1 MEASSKAQFVDWY
14 QRTPEE
20 VLSYFGVKNELGLT
34 STKVAHQR
42 LKYGLNQLP
51 EAESRTFL
59 SIFFK
64 QFLSPLIYLLLVSAG
79 IAFFLGEQKDAWVI
93 LFVVLMNSVIG
104 AFQEGRAESS
114 LKSLKKLSLLKA
126 RVIRDE
132 HELEIPA
139 QELVPGDIFLIS
151 AGDAVPTDG
160 RILESTSL
168 AASEAALT
176 GESLPVSKNAV
187 VPRKTVPLADRTNML
202 YAGTYITAGRARAVA
217 VSIGL
222 ENEIGKIAQLA
233 TQTEQPKTQLEKKI
247 EQFGRALVGVSI
259 ILFLLVVMIGL
270 LKGFPFSEIFMVA
283 VSQMVSLIPEGLP
296 VAMTI
301 ALALGVQRMAQRK
314 TVVRRLAAVEGL
326 GSTTVICSDKTGTLT
341 KNEMTVVSV
350 HLLKGKTD
358 WDVSGTGYSPV
369 GEIRE
374 RNSGNVFSAQTL
386 QSNESLVQLLRAGV
400 CCNDAQV
407 VHPKDKDKAIQVL
420 GDPTEAALLT
430 LAQKSHLDV
439 ERLRQEFPRKA
450 EIPFDS
456 DYKMM
461 ATEHLVGGESVV
473 YLKGAPEAVLKLS
486 QLSEEDRKWF
496 ATTSETMARNA
507 LRVLAVG
514 MIPGAHIE
522 NQSFDAFRGKV
533 EVLGLLGQWDPPREE
548 VRDAVAQCEAAG
560 VVPVM
565 ITGDH
570 KVTGAA
576 IAQKLGMLKG
586 KHLCIDG
593 EELDKLSPEELK
605 ERITDIR
612 VVARVQPSQK
622 VLIVKTL
629 QSVGHVVAMTGD
641 GVNDAPALM
650 QAHVGVAMGIT
661 GTEVAKEA
669 AKIVITDDNFSTI
682 VAAISEGRLVYQN
695 IKKLLLFL
703 FVTSI
708 DEVVVLLLALV
719 LGYPPPLAAVQILW
733 INLVSEGALTVNL
746 IMEPAEGNEMI
757 RPPVPLDEPLL
768 DRNLLRRMP
777 LMVMASVISTFG
789 WFWYRS
795 HQGIAPEVV
804 QTETFTVLVVCQW
817 FNVLNCRSATQS
829 VFSRSIFKNPWLV
842 LGLVL
847 ANLLHFL
854 VIYWEP
860 LGRFFHTVPISFHEF
875 FEIGL
880 VASLVLWVEE
890 VRKLKV
896 KFLSIKRAPI

>member
-1 MEASSKAQFVDWY
+1 MEASNKTQLVDWS
-14 QRTPEE
+14 QRSSEE
-20 VLSYFGVKNELGLT
+20 VLNHFRVTKEWGLAHT
-34 STKVAHQR
+34 EVADQR
-42 LKYGLNQLP
+42 AKYGLNQLP
-51 EAESRTFL
+51 EAQSRTLLGIFL
-59 SIFFK
+59 K

-93 LFVVLMNSVIG
+93 LFVVFMNSVIG

-126 RVIRDE
+126 RVFRDGQ
-132 HELEIPA
+132 EIEIAA
-139 QELVPGDIFLIS
+139 QELVPGDVFLVS

-160 RILESTSL
+160 RIIESSSL

-176 GESLPVSKNAV
+176 GESLPVSKNTE
-187 VPRKTVPLADRTNML
+187 PLTQTVALADRTNML
-202 YAGTYITAGRARAVA
+202 YAGTYISAGRARAIA

-222 ENEIGKIAQLA
+222 ENEIGKIAKLA
-233 TQTEQPKTQLEKKI
+233 TETEQPKTQLEKKI
-247 EQFGRALVGVSI
+247 EQFGRALVVVSVF
-259 ILFLLVVMIGL
+259 LFLLVVMIGV

-301 ALALGVQRMAQRK
+301 ALAVGVQRMAQRK

-341 KNEMTVVSV
+341 KNEMTVVSL
-350 HLLKGKTD
+350 HLLKGRTD
-358 WDVSGTGYSPV
+358 WEVSGTGYSPQ

-374 RNSGNVFSAQTL
+374 RDSGNVLSADAL
-386 QSNESLVQLLRAGV
+386 QRNESLQELLRASV

-407 VHPKDKDKAIQVL
+407 IYALEKDKSIQVL
-420 GDPTEAALLT
+420 GDPTEAALLI
-430 LAQKSHLDV
+430 LAQKAHLNV
-439 ERLRQEFPRKA
+439 ENLRRQFPRTA

-456 DYKMM
+456 DHKMM
-461 ATEHLVGGESVV
+461 ATEHVVGEKTVV
-473 YLKGAPEAVLKLS
+473 YLKGAPEAVLKLAE
-486 QLSEEDRKWF
+486 LSEEDRKWF
-496 ATTSETMARNA
+496 IATSEAMAKKA

-514 MIPGAHIE
+514 MIPNAHIR
-522 NQSFDAFRGKV
+522 NQTFESFQGRV
-533 EVLGLLGQWDPPREE
+533 EVLGLVGQWDPPREE
-548 VRDAVAQCEAAG
+548 VREAVKECEAAG

-576 IAQKLGMLKG
+576 IARKLGVLKEE
-586 KHLCIDG
+586 HLCLDG
-593 EELDKLSPEELK
+593 EELDRLSPEELK

-629 QSVGHVVAMTGD
+629 QNAGHVVAMTGD

-703 FVTSI
+703 FVTSL

-768 DRNLLRRMP
+768 DRNLLKRMP
-777 LMVMASVISTFG
+777 LMVLASVISTFG

-795 HQGIAPEVV
+795 HLGVAPEVV

-847 ANLLHFL
+847 ANILHFL

-860 LGRFFHTVPISFHEF
+860 LGQFFHTVPISSQEF
-875 FEIGL
+875 FKIGL

-890 VRKLKV
+890 LRKLKV
-896 KFLSIKRAPI
+896 RWSMKSVFAL